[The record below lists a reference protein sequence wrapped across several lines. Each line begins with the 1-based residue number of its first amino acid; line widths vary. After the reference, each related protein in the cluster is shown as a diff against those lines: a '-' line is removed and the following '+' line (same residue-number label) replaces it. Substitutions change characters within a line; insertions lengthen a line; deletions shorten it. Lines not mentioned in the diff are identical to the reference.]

1 MYILLIVFF
10 HVLLLFLFTV
20 IHMVVL
26 VNLHAWA
33 NNMHNEFEWRTPH
46 IYMYIPQLRR
56 KGNRLINSK
65 KKKQTESATRHFSDV
80 KFRYITYID
89 LYYVNRNSFDAWKFL
104 LVHMNNKTQVWREKN
119 PLEQCYGI
127 FLHQAENQLNRI
139 CVFFVRAFFCSLP
152 ILTSKKGVQKNDNK
166 YLCAVISIHL
176 DVY

>member
-65 KKKQTESATRHFSDV
+65 KKNKRKALRVISVMSNFGTLRILICIMWIEIRLMPGNFCWCIWIIKRRFEGKKIPSSSATVFFYTKPKINWIVYVFFLCAHFSARCL
-80 KFRYITYID
+80 F
-89 LYYVNRNSFDAWKFL
+89 
-104 LVHMNNKTQVWREKN
+104 
-119 PLEQCYGI
+119 
-127 FLHQAENQLNRI
+127 
-139 CVFFVRAFFCSLP
+139 
-152 ILTSKKGVQKNDNK
+152 
-166 YLCAVISIHL
+166 
-176 DVY
+176 